1 MTPRPS
7 AALFTVA
14 LAVAALAAGCAP
26 QTSGSSNSVSKFRGD
41 QRLAAQTVEDLQA
54 AADDSD
60 ETEICRDLLARA
72 LADRLA
78 AAGHGCPA
86 VVNAALKDTDSTD
99 MTVEAVRVNGD
110 RATARVKF
118 ETGKKDRRG
127 TIPLVRE
134 GGRWRI
140 SGF

>member
-1 MTPRPS
+1 MTRRPPT
-7 AALFTVA
+7 ALFAAA

-26 QTSGSSNSVSKFRGD
+26 QTTSSSNSVSKFKGD
-41 QRLAAQTVEDLQA
+41 QRAAAQTVEDLQA

-60 ETEICRDLLARA
+60 ETKICTQILSKA
-72 LADRLA
+72 LAGRLA

-86 VVNAALKDTDSTD
+86 VVDATLKDTDSTD
-99 MTVEAVRVNGD
+99 MTVESVRVTGD

-127 TIPLVRE
+127 NIPLVRE

>member
-7 AALFTVA
+7 TALAATA

-26 QTSGSSNSVSKFRGD
+26 QTGSSSNSVSKFRGD
-41 QRLAAQTVEDLQA
+41 QRAAAQAVEDFQA

-60 ETEICRDLLARA
+60 ETKICTGLLAKA

-86 VVNAALKDTDSTD
+86 VVNATLKDTDSTD
-99 MTVEAVRVNGD
+99 MTVESVRVTGD

-127 TIPLVRE
+127 NIALVRE
-134 GGRWRI
+134 SGGWRI

>member
-7 AALFTVA
+7 TALLAAA

-26 QTSGSSNSVSKFRGD
+26 QTSSSSNSVSKFKGD
-41 QRLAAQTVEDLQA
+41 QRAAAQTVEDLQS

-60 ETEICRDLLARA
+60 QTRICTQILSKAFA
-72 LADRLA
+72 GRLA

-86 VVNAALKDTDSTD
+86 VVDATLKDTDSTD
-99 MTVEAVRVNGD
+99 MTVESVRVAGD
-110 RATARVKF
+110 RAVASVKF

-127 TIPLVRE
+127 NVALVRE
-134 GGRWRI
+134 GGGWRI